1 MTKQLQVAFGLAL
14 VASAAAA
21 AAFESN
27 LELQGITFRVACPN
41 DSSRPAL
48 TVLPGGL
55 EIDNSPV
62 TREVDGEVVFAEVAD
77 LDVDGSP
84 EVYIYVRSTG
94 SGSYGS
100 LAAFAANKRKSLS
113 DIYLPPIAD
122 DPKAAKGYQGHDEFR
137 VVESTL
143 VRRFPIYREGD
154 SNAQPTGGMRQIQYK
169 LAPGEAGWYLRPDKV
184 VEY

>member
-1 MTKQLQVAFGLAL
+1 MTKQLQLAFAMVFLAGAGLA
-14 VASAAAA
+14 AG
-21 AAFESN
+21 FEEN
-27 LELQGITFRVACPN
+27 LELQGITFRVTCPN

-48 TVLPGGL
+48 TVVPGGL

-62 TREVDGEVVFAEVAD
+62 TREVDGEIVFAEVAD

-84 EVYIYVRSTG
+84 EVYVYVRSAG
-94 SGSYGS
+94 SGSHGS
-100 LAAFAANKRKSLS
+100 LVAFAANKRKSLS

-122 DPKAAKGYQGHDEFR
+122 DPKAVTGYLGHDEFR
-137 VVESTL
+137 VVENSL
-143 VRRFPIYREGD
+143 VRRFPVYRDGD

-169 LAPGEAGWYLRPDKV
+169 LAAGEAGWYLRPDKI

>member
-1 MTKQLQVAFGLAL
+1 MTKQLQLAFAMVFLAG
-14 VASAAAA
+14 AALAA
-21 AAFESN
+21 GFEEN
-27 LELQGITFRVACPN
+27 LELQGITFRVTCPN

-48 TVLPGGL
+48 TVVPGGL
-55 EIDNSPV
+55 EIDNSPI

-84 EVYIYVRSTG
+84 EVYIYVRSAG

-122 DPKAAKGYQGHDEFR
+122 DPKAAKGYLGHDEFR

-143 VRRFPIYREGD
+143 VRRFPVYREGD

-169 LAPGEAGWYLRPDKV
+169 LAAGEAGWFLRPDKI